1 MVIDLH
7 ASDCLLLYIY
17 IYIACSITYVV
28 LTVEI
33 LEEGINY

>member
-7 ASDCLLLYIY
+7 ASEIVYYYIY
-17 IYIACSITYVV
+17 IYITCSITYVV

>member
-17 IYIACSITYVV
+17 ITCSITYVV